1 MKVSPPSRKK
11 ATKKG
16 DMGGNLT
23 KCSLQVS
30 FKGFWTELITCMLYF
45 SKVKSQ
51 KLSEGIANWVFFF
64 FFLSD
69 SRRVFGIQQQM
80 SELKYIYVPC
90 INNPIKPCCPS
101 HPPPSP
107 EIYPIISCYLESTVE

>member
-23 KCSLQVS
+23 KCSLQIS

-51 KLSEGIANWVFFF
+51 KLSEGIANWVIFILFFF
-64 FFLSD
+64 FF
-69 SRRVFGIQQQM
+69 RFA
-80 SELKYIYVPC
+80 
-90 INNPIKPCCPS
+90 
-101 HPPPSP
+101 
-107 EIYPIISCYLESTVE
+107 